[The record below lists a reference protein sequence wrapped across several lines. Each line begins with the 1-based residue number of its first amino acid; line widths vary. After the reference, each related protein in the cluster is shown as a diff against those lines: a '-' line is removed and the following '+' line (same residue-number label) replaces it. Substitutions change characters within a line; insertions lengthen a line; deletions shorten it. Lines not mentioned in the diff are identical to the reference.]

1 MPFRLEHITLA
12 ERLELGCL
20 CLLGQGTYG
29 LITELAAALGTS
41 RQFLYRLRARAR
53 QALERALAPGQP
65 GRPAVERRLV
75 VDELAVQRALLVL
88 SQVAQASV
96 REVQECLREL
106 LGVERSVGYI
116 EGVLQEA
123 GRRAQALAV
132 APAAPLHLEAD
143 ELFAADQPVLAV
155 VDRPSGAVLAL
166 RAAPGRDETS
176 WGCTLLE
183 VQAAG
188 TTVASLT
195 ADGAAGL
202 PAGAR
207 AAGLPAPALD
217 HGHALRDLPRVQ
229 RLLEHQAYRALAA
242 AERSAR
248 ASAEARYRRRYRRQ
262 PRPGRP
268 LRAPTSP
275 RHAHVAAAAADEA
288 VRRADGA
295 ATVVAAVREALRPLD
310 ARTGRVR
317 CPATVRADLTAAA
330 ALLRELGGRA
340 VDAAKLLAQR
350 QPGLLASL
358 TALQAALTAPRAVL
372 DEPTIAF
379 VAWAWQ
385 HRTAL
390 GLGDAA
396 EAWPAHPTAARWV
409 WAALDAVG
417 RPTGMV
423 ENLNS
428 VLADHR
434 AAHRGLPAPVLAVF
448 AVYRNHR
455 VFARGAR
462 AGHSPLE
469 LLGLPSP
476 HWLAALGYGRGGDPP
491 TPLYEYPEAT
501 PDTVTRLVA

>member
-12 ERLELGCL
+12 DRLELGCL

-29 LITELAAALGTS
+29 LISDLAAALGTS
-41 RQFLYRLRARAR
+41 RQFLYRLRDRAR
-53 QALERALAPGQP
+53 RALEEALAPGQP
-65 GRPAVERRLV
+65 GRPALDRRLV
-75 VDELAVQRALLVL
+75 VDDLAVQRAILLL

-96 REVQECLREL
+96 REIQECLAEV

-132 APAAPLHLEAD
+132 VPPGPLHLEAD
-143 ELFAADQPVLAV
+143 ETFAAGEPVLAV

-176 WGCTLLE
+176 WGCTFLE

-202 PAGAR
+202 QAGAR
-207 AAGLPAPALD
+207 AAGWPTPALD
-217 HGHALRDLPRVQ
+217 HWHTLRDLGRLQ

-248 ASAEARYRRRYRRQ
+248 ATAEARYRWRGRRA

-268 LRAPTSP
+268 LKAPTSP
-275 RHAHVAAAAADEA
+275 RHVQATAAAAEEA
-288 VRRADGA
+288 VRRADGT
-295 ATVVAAVREALRPLD
+295 ATVVAAVREALCPLE
-310 ARTGRVR
+310 ARTGQLRCPDRVR
-317 CPATVRADLTAAA
+317 AELTAAA

-340 VDAAKLLAQR
+340 VDGAKLLEQR
-350 QPGLLASL
+350 HEGLLASL
-358 TALQAALTAPRAVL
+358 TALQAALAAPRAVL
-372 DEPTIAF
+372 DEPAIAF
-379 VAWAWQ
+379 LAWAWH
-385 HRTAL
+385 HRRAL
-390 GLGDAA
+390 GLSDAA

-417 RPTGMV
+417 RTTGMV

-428 VLADHR
+428 TLADHR
-434 AAHRGLPAPVLAVF
+434 AAHRGLPPPVLALF

-462 AGHSPLE
+462 AGHSPLD

-476 HWLAALGYGRGGDPP
+476 HWLDALGYGRAAPDPP
-491 TPLYEYPEAT
+491 PLYEYPDPT
-501 PDTVTRLVA
+501 PNTVTKLVA